1 MTIGFQKVCDIH
13 DFFDPDIDDII
24 RNTLRTPPFSS
35 RRAWEFA
42 MNYRSLRASGALRPN
57 ARGLAMG
64 AGTERLI
71 YAIVPEVAHT
81 VVTDLY
87 VPDSGWVGVR
97 TDSPRDL
104 VAAKAPWKIDPAKFD
119 ALAMDMR
126 KLDFPDE
133 SFDFCWST
141 GSFEHIGDDEDFL
154 AHFREVERVLKPGGV
169 YAFTTA
175 VSFGGVTE
183 RIPHNYYFDPEHLV
197 DLIHASPLHAEPIFD
212 CSIRDHIY
220 NRPHPERLQDYGY
233 AAFRQ
238 FTVPVVSLRRGV
250 ILTANAML
258 LTKDRGREKRR
269 AKVVG
274 LAETSARLRRQADAL
289 VRATFERP
297 QLLVGAAK
305 GRVVHFQ
312 PQGFGTGDLAID
324 VTLPLAG
331 PHLLGWSIE
340 SRPVSGSYEWT
351 REAKGLV
358 APARTR
364 IALPVRAERI
374 YKLALRALTPGT
386 PDRVQVRAKVV
397 SAAR

>member
-24 RNTLRTPPFSS
+24 RHKLHTPPFSS

-42 MNYRSLRASGALRPN
+42 MNYRALRASGVLRPN

-97 TDSPRDL
+97 TENPRDL
-104 VAAKAPWKIDPAKFD
+104 IAAKAPWKIDPAKYD
-119 ALAMDMR
+119 ARAMDMR

-175 VSFGGVTE
+175 VTFGGATE
-183 RIPHNYYFDPEHLV
+183 RIPHNYYFDPDHLI
-197 DLIHASPLHAEPIFD
+197 DLIHASPLHPEPIFD
-212 CSIRDHIY
+212 CGIRDHIY
-220 NRPHPERLQDYGY
+220 NRPHPERLQDFGY

-289 VRATFERP
+289 VKATFERP
-297 QLLVGAAK
+297 QLMVGAAK

-312 PQGFGTGDLAID
+312 PQSFGSGTLRID
-324 VTLPLAG
+324 ATLPLAG
-331 PHLLGWSIE
+331 PHLVGWSVE
-340 SRPVSGSYEWT
+340 SRAASGSYDWT
-351 REAKGLV
+351 REARGVL
-358 APARTR
+358 APLRSGFT
-364 IALPVRAERI
+364 LPVVAERL
-374 YKLALRALTPGT
+374 YRLSLRALVPGA
-386 PDRVQVRAKVV
+386 PERVQIRAKVV
-397 SAAR
+397 PAAG